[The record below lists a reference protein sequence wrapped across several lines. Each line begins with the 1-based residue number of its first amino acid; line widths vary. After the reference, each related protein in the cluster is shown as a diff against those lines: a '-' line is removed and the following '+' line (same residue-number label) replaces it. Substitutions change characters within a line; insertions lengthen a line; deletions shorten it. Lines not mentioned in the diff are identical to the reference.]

1 MLLPREHGAW
11 SILAQPFLCALILA
25 GTWHASI
32 PAAGVAVLAMF
43 LLRTPLVILGRQA
56 LVWRE
61 AHPECRAAWRWSLI
75 YAGIAALTVPL
86 LSGRWGWRAILLF
99 GGAAIVLTALAVY
112 MEVTNRQRSVWLQL
126 LTAAGL
132 SSSCLAAALSAT
144 GTVPVWCWVL
154 WVMCAAHA
162 GAGILVVRARL
173 EVRIAA
179 RSSRS
184 VPLLFLGP
192 AQYAQTALLIAG
204 TALMFYGSPWIA
216 AALILPSLIHLYEL
230 RRLAATI
237 DTPLHIVGLR
247 ALTISVAF
255 SILALCGLWTG

>member
-11 SILAQPFLCALILA
+11 SILAQPFLCAWILA
-25 GTWHASI
+25 GTWHPSI
-32 PAAGVAVLAMF
+32 VAAAVAVLAMF

-61 AHPECRAAWRWSLI
+61 AHPESRAAWRWSLI
-75 YAGIAALTVPL
+75 YAGMAALTVPL

-112 MEVTNRQRSVWLQL
+112 MEVTNRQRSIWLQL
-126 LTAAGL
+126 VTAAGL

-144 GTVPVWCWVL
+144 GTVPVWCWLL
-154 WVMCAAHA
+154 WVLCAAHA
-162 GAGILVVRARL
+162 GTGILVVRARL

-179 RSSRS
+179 RSQKAA
-184 VPLLFLGP
+184 PLAFLTP
-192 AQYAQTALLIAG
+192 ARFAQTGILIAG
-204 TALMFYGSPWIA
+204 TALMFYGSPWIG

-230 RRLAATI
+230 KRLTATI

-247 ALTISVAF
+247 ALSISVVF
-255 SILALCGLWTG
+255 SILAICGLWTG